1 MFRADASPII
11 GSGHVMRSSAIAE
24 ELIFRG
30 EEVVFVGRIIGLD
43 WVNQRIT
50 NLGFSRIYDH
60 TEQFSSNSD
69 TDVLILDSY
78 SCPLQDPFLG
88 VDKWHFVVTIV
99 DPVTPN
105 YHSNLRLHL
114 GLDSDWYTDKEIP
127 ILSGTKYIPIRKEI
141 FSRISQVPRNKNV
154 LNIIVISG
162 STDSLGL
169 VSELALLLKASALNF
184 KAYLFTNL
192 IFSEPLDQRFE
203 IVKIGPELE
212 TLSKKADL
220 VFTSAGT
227 SAIEFIASGLPVGI
241 ICAVKNQED
250 NYEKLGKFGVAAQVG
265 LKNSL
270 GSWEFNKNKIEELI
284 SSTELR
290 DSLTRQAS
298 GLFDPDGASRLV
310 DEINAEV
317 QKAYHSPDQLL
328 SLTMNQDEDSI

>member
-1 MFRADASPII
+1 VFRADASPII

-30 EEVVFVGRIIGLD
+30 EEVVFVGRITGLD
-43 WVNQRIT
+43 WVNQRII

-60 TEQFSSNSD
+60 TDQFSPNSD

-88 VDKWHFVVTIV
+88 LDKWHFIVTIV

-127 ILSGTKYIPIRKEI
+127 ILSGPKYIPFRKEI
-141 FSRISQVPRNKNV
+141 FSRISKVPRNTNV
-154 LNIIVISG
+154 LNLIVTSG
-162 STDSLGL
+162 GSDSLGL
-169 VSELALLLKASALNF
+169 VSALALLLNASELNF
-184 KAYLFTNL
+184 KAYLFTNM
-192 IFSEPLDQRFE
+192 ITSEPLDQRFE
-203 IVKIGPELE
+203 IVKIGPALE
-212 TLSKKADL
+212 SLSKSADL
-220 VFTSAGT
+220 VFTSAST
-227 SAIEFIASGLPVGI
+227 SAFEFIASGMPVGI
-241 ICAVKNQED
+241 ICGVKNQED

-265 LKNSL
+265 LKKSS

-290 DSLTRQAS
+290 DSLRRQAR
-298 GLFDPDGASRLV
+298 GLLDSDGASRLV
-310 DEINAEV
+310 DEISAQI
-317 QKAYHSPDQLL
+317 QKVYRNPDQLFR
-328 SLTMNQDEDSI
+328 LTINQDEELI